1 MTINHI
7 KITGVAGIHELE
19 LNFNEGMN
27 ILCGPNG
34 IGKTS
39 VLESLAHLFVVS
51 VFGSK
56 VIKRNVTYD
65 KASIVG
71 KLKIDGK
78 TVTQNLNFDTFLPN
92 LDAKFEDR
100 NLDIDSS
107 YLISIKANRFFNY
120 EELKS
125 VSKDYSQAHHELSAS
140 AAKGI
145 KFQDIKQ
152 WFVNRY
158 LYSAHENSL
167 TNEQMQNFIL
177 AKSCLSI
184 INPNISF
191 SRVIASDN
199 EIMLNTPSGE
209 IFFEYLSSGFKSVFV
224 IILGIIK
231 EIELRFK
238 DRKVIAEKFDGVILI
253 DEIELH
259 LHPEWQERIVAILTE
274 IFPLAQFFITTH
286 SPHVIQSAEPK
297 QIIALGYNDNN
308 KVYQRKIP
316 STKYGFKGWTI
327 EEVLLDVMGMKSL
340 RTDLFTNL
348 LAYFDNAIDEE
359 NRENAELIY
368 HQIDDMLHPQN
379 ELRKLLK
386 FQLIGIE

>member
-120 EELKS
+120 EELK
-125 VSKDYSQAHHELSAS
+125 
-140 AAKGI
+140 
-145 KFQDIKQ
+145 
-152 WFVNRY
+152 
-158 LYSAHENSL
+158 
-167 TNEQMQNFIL
+167 
-177 AKSCLSI
+177 
-184 INPNISF
+184 
-191 SRVIASDN
+191 
-199 EIMLNTPSGE
+199 
-209 IFFEYLSSGFKSVFV
+209 
-224 IILGIIK
+224 
-231 EIELRFK
+231 
-238 DRKVIAEKFDGVILI
+238 
-253 DEIELH
+253 
-259 LHPEWQERIVAILTE
+259 
-274 IFPLAQFFITTH
+274 
-286 SPHVIQSAEPK
+286 
-297 QIIALGYNDNN
+297 
-308 KVYQRKIP
+308 
-316 STKYGFKGWTI
+316 
-327 EEVLLDVMGMKSL
+327 
-340 RTDLFTNL
+340 
-348 LAYFDNAIDEE
+348 
-359 NRENAELIY
+359 
-368 HQIDDMLHPQN
+368 
-379 ELRKLLK
+379 
-386 FQLIGIE
+386 